1 VLNLPSHVPNGDVT
15 PSQQI
20 AMSNVNVSPS
30 AIKNGHETAPPLMAV
45 TVTDAKPEP
54 VKSVKKPLMFKF
66 EL

>member
-1 VLNLPSHVPNGDVT
+1 
-15 PSQQI
+15 
-20 AMSNVNVSPS
+20 MSNVNVSPS